1 MTVGADSLI
10 RAANRAQQWAR
21 DRPLW
26 LECGFVLILFVVE
39 VADAFASG
47 EPGVA
52 RDLDVLGVGLIALA
66 AATLLRRR
74 QNPAASLV
82 ALTVVLAGFYF
93 RDYGSF
99 LSVIGLI
106 GFYST
111 AANSDNRRRAW
122 FVLIGAAVGLTTVAS
137 VTLLEGPDGFDY
149 SGGASM
155 TTSICLAMFVGVVMR
170 NREQIFMKAEAR
182 AERAEAERLVATDR
196 AVTEE
201 RLRIAR
207 EMHDVVAHGMSVISV
222 QAAAA
227 QEIAGT
233 DPDRAV
239 ELMKSIETTGREA
252 LNEMRRM
259 LGVLRNR
266 DAAADGELGAR
277 APQPSLA
284 DLEAT
289 IAHCREAGLETEFAV
304 IGDERPLSAGLELTV
319 FRIVQEA
326 LTNVLKHGGK
336 IATAS
341 VELSYQ
347 PTALLVTVTDTGR
360 GLIAGFGE
368 PSSGNGLHGMRERVE
383 LYDGQLTTGP
393 QLGGGYVVKAVI
405 PLDISSSRLR
415 VVSAASG
422 TAAPV
427 SAESVTT
434 GRAQ

>member
-1 MTVGADSLI
+1 
-10 RAANRAQQWAR
+10 
-21 DRPLW
+21 
-26 LECGFVLILFVVE
+26 
-39 VADAFASG
+39 
-47 EPGVA
+47 
-52 RDLDVLGVGLIALA
+52 
-66 AATLLRRR
+66 
-74 QNPAASLV
+74 
-82 ALTVVLAGFYF
+82 
-93 RDYGSF
+93 
-99 LSVIGLI
+99 
-106 GFYST
+106 
-111 AANSDNRRRAW
+111 
-122 FVLIGAAVGLTTVAS
+122 
-137 VTLLEGPDGFDY
+137 
-149 SGGASM
+149 
-155 TTSICLAMFVGVVMR
+155 
-170 NREQIFMKAEAR
+170 
-182 AERAEAERLVATDR
+182 
-196 AVTEE
+196 
-201 RLRIAR
+201 
-207 EMHDVVAHGMSVISV
+207 
-222 QAAAA
+222 
-227 QEIAGT
+227 
-233 DPDRAV
+233 
-239 ELMKSIETTGREA
+239 
-252 LNEMRRM
+252 MRRM

-336 IATAS
+336 MATAS

-393 QLGGGYVVKAVI
+393 QLGGGYAVKAVI
-405 PLDISSSRLR
+405 PLDNSSSRLR